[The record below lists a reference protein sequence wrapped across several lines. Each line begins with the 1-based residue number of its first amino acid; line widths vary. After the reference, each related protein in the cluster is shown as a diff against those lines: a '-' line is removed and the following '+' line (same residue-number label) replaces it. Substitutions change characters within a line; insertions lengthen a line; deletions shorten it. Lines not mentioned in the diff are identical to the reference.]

1 MTMKK
6 YFVATAMAAVL
17 VTLGLSSCETYPGYA
32 TGTGA
37 AIGAAS
43 GALIGAGAHGGRGA
57 AIGAGAGLLAGAL
70 VGAAIDAENARNYHA
85 PPGGYPYAESTGTP
99 GYVYSPYGN
108 HAVIDVRGIP
118 SGAMVRD
125 PSTGGIFLRP

>member
-1 MTMKK
+1 MKN
-6 YFVATAMAAVL
+6 YFLPVTAAAIL
-17 VTLGLSSCETYPGYA
+17 LSLGLSSCGTYPGYA

-43 GALIGAGAHGGRGA
+43 GALIGAGAHGGSGA

-70 VGAAIDAENARNYHA
+70 VGAAIDAENARYYHA
-85 PPGGYPYAESTGTP
+85 PPGGYPYAQRTGTP

-108 HAVIDVRGIP
+108 HNVIDVREVPPG
-118 SGAMVRD
+118 GLVRD
-125 PSTGGIFLRP
+125 PSTGGIFRNP